1 MICFKRYWGKEGAK
15 VKNILYICFSC
26 DIMKK
31 ISLILSVCV
40 LAAIAVFACAS
51 AQEDPLLGLLDE
63 TLEMKETYQGYFK
76 KRIAVLED
84 VLAEQVDPEQV
95 YNIRKRM
102 ALTYKTHSFDST
114 LKCLMANRDLAIS
127 MNDQQKIAETDFML
141 VEAYTMA
148 GYHVEAGDILD
159 RYSPEFLSEN
169 LLNSYYNA
177 AHCFYGE
184 TMAYTSSDDA
194 YAEKGAKRDR
204 FRDILLEITPGG
216 TLEWYY
222 LKREEAESA
231 GDILMAREYALKM
244 MECTEVNTPDYA
256 RSSYFYANTF
266 NGDSPDPRRE
276 EWLIRSAIADLM
288 CATND
293 YASLNEVSR
302 ILFERGDIDRAF
314 RYVADHC
321 MADALAYNGK
331 LRAWQISQ
339 FFPEIERAYQQKHLR
354 QTKRMAMMMFI
365 AVALLALLLFLL
377 LYIFKRQQ
385 ILDSMRQKLQESYVQ
400 IDERNRDLTA
410 INNRLVALNSQMQE
424 ADKVK
429 QEYIALFLGI
439 LSENI
444 NKTRQYRH
452 HVLKAIRQGNTKA
465 LEQEIELLPSMDD
478 DILEFYKMFDET
490 FVNLYPDFV
499 EKFNELLVEGAA
511 IVPKGD
517 DILTPELRIFALIKL
532 GITDSSKIAALLHYS
547 ANTIYNYR
555 AKIKNKARGSRSEF
569 EAAVRNIE

>member
-1 MICFKRYWGKEGAK
+1 
-15 VKNILYICFSC
+15 
-26 DIMKK
+26 MKK
-31 ISLILSVCV
+31 ITIIILACF
-40 LAAIAVFACAS
+40 LAVAAVFSCNRH
-51 AQEDPLLGLLDE
+51 QEGPLLELLDE
-63 TLEMKETYQGYFK
+63 TLEMKETYQGYFR

-84 VLAEQVDPEQV
+84 ILAEQVDPEQV
-95 YNIRKRM
+95 YSIRKRM
-102 ALTYKTHSFDST
+102 ALAYKTHSFDST
-114 LKCLMANRDLAIS
+114 LNCLIANRDLAVS
-127 MNDQQKIAETDFML
+127 LKDKHKEAETDLML
-141 VEAYTMA
+141 VEAYAMA
-148 GYHVEAGDILD
+148 GYHVEAGDILNI
-159 RYSPEFLSEN
+159 YSPDELPET
-169 LLNSYYNA
+169 LLKSYYDA

-184 TMAYTSSDDA
+184 TMAYTSSDEV
-194 YAEKGAKRDR
+194 YAEKRAKRDH
-204 FRDILLEITPGG
+204 FRSILLGMTSEG
-216 TLEWYY
+216 TIGWYD

-231 GDILMAREYALKM
+231 GDLLKAREYAFNM

-266 NGDSPDPRRE
+266 TGESPDPRRE
-276 EWLIRSAIADLM
+276 EWLIRSAIADFM

-293 YASLNEVSR
+293 YASLNEISR

-331 LRAWQISQ
+331 LRAWQISK
-339 FFPEIERAYQQKHLR
+339 FFPEIERAYQEKHLR
-354 QTKRMAMMMFI
+354 STKRMAMMMFV

-377 LYIFKRQQ
+377 LFIFKRQQ
-385 ILDSMRQKLQESYVQ
+385 ILDSMRRKLQESYLQ

-429 QEYIALFLGI
+429 QEYIALFLSI

-444 NKTRQYRH
+444 SKTRQYRH
-452 HVLKAIRQGNTKA
+452 HVLKSIRQGKAKA

-499 EKFNELLVEGAA
+499 DKFNELLVEGAA

-532 GITDSSKIAALLHYS
+532 GITDSSKIASLLHYS

>member
-114 LKCLMANRDLAIS
+114 LNCLMVNRDLALRLK
-127 MNDQQKIAETDFML
+127 DQHKLSETDFML

-159 RYSPEFLSEN
+159 RYSPEFLPQN

-216 TLEWYY
+216 TLEWYN

>member
-1 MICFKRYWGKEGAK
+1 MKKIALIILLCFLAAAA
-15 VKNILYICFSC
+15 VFSC
-26 DIMKK
+26 D
-31 ISLILSVCV
+31 SH
-40 LAAIAVFACAS
+40 
-51 AQEDPLLGLLDE
+51 QDGPLLELLDE
-63 TLEMKETYQGYFK
+63 TLEMKETYQGYFR

-95 YNIRKRM
+95 FSIRKRM
-102 ALTYKTHSFDST
+102 ASAYKTHSFDST
-114 LKCLMANRDLAIS
+114 LNCLMANRELAVRIK
-127 MNDQQKIAETDFML
+127 DQQKIYETDFML

-148 GYHVEAGDILD
+148 GYHVEAGDILN
-159 RYSPEFLSEN
+159 RYDPESLPGN
-169 LLNSYYNA
+169 LLRSYYDA

-184 TMAYTSSDDA
+184 TMAYTTSDEI

-204 FRDILLEITPGG
+204 YREILLEMIPEG
-216 TLEWYY
+216 TLEWYD
-222 LKREEAESA
+222 LKREEAESVR
-231 GDILMAREYALKM
+231 DTLKTREYAFRM

-266 NGDSPDPRRE
+266 KDDVPRPERE

-331 LRAWQISQ
+331 LRAWQISK
-339 FFPEIERAYQQKHLR
+339 FFPEIEQAYQEKHQR
-354 QTKRMAMMMFI
+354 QTKTMAMMMAV
-365 AVALLALLLFLL
+365 AVALSALLLFLL
-377 LYIFKRQQ
+377 LFIFKRQQ
-385 ILDSMRQKLQESYVQ
+385 ILDSMRRKLQESYMQ

-444 NKTRQYRH
+444 SKTRQYRH
-452 HVLKAIRQGNTKA
+452 HVLKFIRQGNTKA

-499 EKFNELLVEGAA
+499 DKFNELLTDGAA

-532 GITDSSKIAALLHYS
+532 GITDSSKIASLLHYS

-569 EAAVRNIE
+569 ETAVRNIE